1 MFYSLIFVILSIFSI
16 CGVFSYKKSEIY
28 FSNVLFYFVIFSF
41 IMIGG
46 FRFETGGDWP
56 GYKAMYDGINDG
68 RVFVEPLFLCII
80 KVAKFLGHYQWIFFF
95 CELVR
100 FLTMAVFLEKV
111 PLDRRYKC
119 LFVLLYYVMYFFYY
133 DLVIIRQSTAVA
145 VFIFGILKNNRL
157 SFKKY
162 VIYVF
167 LATCFHFS
175 SLFLLFLYH
184 PLVQMRGKKV
194 ALITFLFIAFYFLG
208 LDIIP
213 MALES
218 ILKTLPSNFLFD
230 RLYAYTQIETLAYS
244 RKITGQSLVYLFI
257 FFLALFDR
265 YILKKQ
271 GNSLYFNGLC
281 LFMFLYFGFPSL
293 SAISTRLSTYFSV
306 FVIFTLIEI
315 IHIYRKTV
323 IIPLGIV
330 ILCFC
335 FNKSI
340 FFEAPSHAAYN
351 PYQFF
356 WVNEIFD
363 IQSDGALRLEKTG
376 QATMK
381 IRED

>member
-1 MFYSLIFVILSIFSI
+1 M
-16 CGVFSYKKSEIY
+16 
-28 FSNVLFYFVIFSF
+28 
-41 IMIGG
+41 
-46 FRFETGGDWP
+46 
-56 GYKAMYDGINDG
+56 
-68 RVFVEPLFLCII
+68 
-80 KVAKFLGHYQWIFFF
+80 
-95 CELVR
+95 
-100 FLTMAVFLEKV
+100 
-111 PLDRRYKC
+111 
-119 LFVLLYYVMYFFYY
+119 
-133 DLVIIRQSTAVA
+133 IIRQSTAVA
-145 VFIFGILKNNRL
+145 VFIFGVLKNQKL

-175 SLFLLFLYH
+175 SLFLLFLYY
-184 PLVQMRGKKV
+184 PLIQMREKVV
-194 ALITFLFIAFYFLG
+194 ALTTFLFIVFYFLG

-213 MALES
+213 MVLES
-218 ILKTLPSNFLFD
+218 VLKILPSNFLFD
-230 RLYAYTQIETLAYS
+230 RLYAYTQIEALAYI
-244 RKITGQSLVYLFI
+244 RKITGQSVVYLFI

-265 YILKKQ
+265 NVLKKR

-293 SAISTRLSTYFSV
+293 STISTRLSTYFSV

-315 IHIYRKTV
+315 IHIYKKTV
-323 IIPLGIV
+323 IIPFGIV

-340 FFEAPSHAAYN
+340 FFEEPSHVAYN

-363 IQSDGALRLEKTG
+363 IQSDGALRLEKTS

>member
-28 FSNVLFYFVIFSF
+28 FSSILFYFVIFSF
-41 IMIGG
+41 ILIGG

-68 RVFVEPLFLCII
+68 RFFVEPLFLGVVR
-80 KVAKFLGHYQWIFFF
+80 VAKFLGHYQWIFFF
-95 CELVR
+95 CELIR
-100 FLTMAVFLEKV
+100 FLTMAVFLERELFDK
-111 PLDRRYKC
+111 RYKC
-119 LFVLLYYVMYFFYY
+119 LFILLYYVMYFFYY
-133 DLVIIRQSTAVA
+133 DFVIIRQSTAVA
-145 VFIFGILKNNRL
+145 VFIFGVLKNQKL

-175 SLFLLFLYH
+175 SLFLLFLYY
-184 PLVQMRGKKV
+184 PLIQMREKVV
-194 ALITFLFIAFYFLG
+194 ALTTFLFIVFYFLG

-213 MALES
+213 MVLES
-218 ILKTLPSNFLFD
+218 VLKILPSNFLFD
-230 RLYAYTQIETLAYS
+230 RLYAYTQIEALAYS
-244 RKITGQSLVYLFI
+244 RKITGQSVVYLFI

-265 YILKKQ
+265 NVLKKR

-293 SAISTRLSTYFSV
+293 STISTRLSTYFSV

-315 IHIYRKTV
+315 IHIYKKTV
-323 IIPLGIV
+323 IIPFGIV

-340 FFEAPSHAAYN
+340 FFEEPSHVAYN

-363 IQSDGALRLEKTG
+363 IQSDGALRLEKTS